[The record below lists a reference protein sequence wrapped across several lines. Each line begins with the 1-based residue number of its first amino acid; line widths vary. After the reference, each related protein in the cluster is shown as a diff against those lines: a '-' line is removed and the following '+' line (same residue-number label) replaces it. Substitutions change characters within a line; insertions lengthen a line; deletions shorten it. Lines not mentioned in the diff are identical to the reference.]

1 MWRAR
6 CGCSRENLPELL
18 SQTLILHYLHTQL
31 FFVVP
36 TIGGAQSEGQPP
48 PFPIPYSFL
57 KKLFSRLIDVLC
69 SKYLKRGIWHFARKN
84 TVWCGHDEAECQNP
98 FSRIFCNA
106 NMPFAPFN
114 TSSSSYMHNQTIS
127 NRKNS
132 AFRHFF
138 AGIGDFCSSNEAQY
152 ISLVEQFVEIKIQ

>member
-1 MWRAR
+1 MSGTR
-6 CGCSRENLPELL
+6 CGLFPRTPSRTSIANLDL
-18 SQTLILHYLHTQL
+18 T
-31 FFVVP
+31 FFTN
-36 TIGGAQSEGQPP
+36 TIGFRSSNNWRGLERGPAPP
-48 PFPIPYSFL
+48 PFPIPCSFL

-84 TVWCGHDEAECQNP
+84 TVWCGHEGGECQNP

-127 NRKNS
+127 NWKNT
-132 AFRHFF
+132 AFRHFV
-138 AGIGDFCSSNEAQY
+138 AGIGDFCSGNKAQY
-152 ISLVEQFVEIKIQ
+152 I